1 MMWTFCLLS
10 KYVPKEH
17 KQTSIASNAIFTT
30 GSMRASKLLPSLIF
44 TLIILILDI
53 NFNFG
58 KEIKSVFL
66 ESFSPI
72 SNLSQSTADLS
83 EEISLFFTSQHKLV
97 SDLKDKNNEIER
109 LNFELL
115 KLEQLSKE
123 NEELLEMGYTK
134 RKTISKSVIGEI
146 IDMSYFP
153 KESISIKTDIDE
165 IKEEMV
171 AISMNGLVG
180 TIDQIFPNY
189 VKVVPIYEKNVNIPG
204 LIQRTNQNIILEGK
218 GEQNKLSIKNFKN
231 NSNII
236 LDDKIFT
243 SGLGGKYPKGFLIGK
258 VKKIS
263 NSEDQSTLEVEVQSL
278 SNFSSG
284 TKILF
289 AYP

>member
-1 MMWTFCLLS
+1 MFQ
-10 KYVPKEH
+10 KEH

-53 NFNFG
+53 NFNVG

-97 SDLKDKNNEIER
+97 SVLKDKNNEIER

-123 NEELLEMGYTK
+123 NQELLEMMGYTK

>member
-1 MMWTFCLLS
+1 MFQ
-10 KYVPKEH
+10 KEH

-97 SDLKDKNNEIER
+97 SDLEDKNNEIER

-123 NEELLEMGYTK
+123 NEELLEMMGYTK

>member
-1 MMWTFCLLS
+1 MFQ
-10 KYVPKEH
+10 KEH

-44 TLIILILDI
+44 TLVILILDI
-53 NFNFG
+53 NFSLG

-72 SNLSQSTADLS
+72 SNLSQSTADLP

-97 SDLKDKNNEIER
+97 NDLKDKNNEIER

-123 NEELLEMGYTK
+123 NEELLEIMGYTK

>member
-1 MMWTFCLLS
+1 MFQ
-10 KYVPKEH
+10 KEH

-53 NFNFG
+53 NFNVG

-123 NEELLEMGYTK
+123 NEELLGMMGYTK

-153 KESISIKTDIDE
+153 KESISIKTNIDE

-189 VKVVPIYEKNVNIPG
+189 VKVIPIYEKNVNIPG

-263 NSEDQSTLEVEVQSL
+263 NSEDQSFLEVEVQSL

>member
-1 MMWTFCLLS
+1 MFQN
-10 KYVPKEH
+10 EH

-53 NFNFG
+53 NFNVG

-83 EEISLFFTSQHKLV
+83 EEISLFFISQHKLV

-123 NEELLEMGYTK
+123 NEELLEMMGYTK

>member
-1 MMWTFCLLS
+1 MFQ
-10 KYVPKEH
+10 KEH

-53 NFNFG
+53 NFNVG

-66 ESFSPI
+66 EGFSPI

-83 EEISLFFTSQHKLV
+83 EEISLFFISQHKLV

-123 NEELLEMGYTK
+123 NEELLEMMGYTK

-189 VKVVPIYEKNVNIPG
+189 VKVIPIYEKNINIPG

-263 NSEDQSTLEVEVQSL
+263 NSEDQSTLEVEVHSL

>member
-1 MMWTFCLLS
+1 MFQ
-10 KYVPKEH
+10 KEH

-123 NEELLEMGYTK
+123 NQELLEMMGYTK

>member
-1 MMWTFCLLS
+1 MFQ
-10 KYVPKEH
+10 KEH

-53 NFNFG
+53 NFNVG

-83 EEISLFFTSQHKLV
+83 EEISLFFTSQYKLV
-97 SDLKDKNNEIER
+97 RDLEDKNYEIER

-123 NEELLEMGYTK
+123 NEELLEMMGYTK

-153 KESISIKTDIDE
+153 KESISVKTDIDE

>member
-1 MMWTFCLLS
+1 MFQ
-10 KYVPKEH
+10 KEH

-97 SDLKDKNNEIER
+97 SDLEDKNNEIER

-123 NEELLEMGYTK
+123 NEELLEMMGYTK

-180 TIDQIFPNY
+180 TIEQIFPNY

>member
-1 MMWTFCLLS
+1 MFQ
-10 KYVPKEH
+10 KEH

-44 TLIILILDI
+44 TLVILILDI
-53 NFNFG
+53 NFSLG

-123 NEELLEMGYTK
+123 NEELLEMMGYTK

-258 VKKIS
+258 VNKIS

>member
-1 MMWTFCLLS
+1 MFQN
-10 KYVPKEH
+10 EH

-53 NFNFG
+53 NFSLG

-72 SNLSQSTADLS
+72 NNLSQSTADLS
-83 EEISLFFTSQHKLV
+83 EEISLFFTSQYKLV
-97 SDLKDKNNEIER
+97 SDLEDKNNEIRR

-123 NEELLEMGYTK
+123 NEELLEIMGYTK

-153 KESISIKTDIDE
+153 KESLSVKTDIEE
-165 IKEEMV
+165 INAEMV

-189 VKVVPIYEKNVNIPG
+189 VKVIPIYEKNVNIPG

-218 GEQNKLSIKNFKN
+218 GEQNILSIKNFKN
-231 NSNII
+231 NSNILI
-236 LDDKIFT
+236 EDEIFT

-263 NSEDQSTLEVEVQSL
+263 NSEDQSFLEVEVQSL

>member
-1 MMWTFCLLS
+1 MFQ
-10 KYVPKEH
+10 KEH

-123 NEELLEMGYTK
+123 NEELLEMMGYTK

-204 LIQRTNQNIILEGK
+204 LIQRPNQNIILEGK

>member
-1 MMWTFCLLS
+1 MFQ
-10 KYVPKEH
+10 KEH

-53 NFNFG
+53 NFNVG

-97 SDLKDKNNEIER
+97 SDLEDKNNEIER

-123 NEELLEMGYTK
+123 NEELLEMMGYTK

>member
-1 MMWTFCLLS
+1 MFQ
-10 KYVPKEH
+10 KEH

-53 NFNFG
+53 NFNVG

-83 EEISLFFTSQHKLV
+83 EEISLFFISQHKLV

-123 NEELLEMGYTK
+123 NEELLDMMGYTK

-153 KESISIKTDIDE
+153 KESISVKTDIDE

>member
-1 MMWTFCLLS
+1 MFQ
-10 KYVPKEH
+10 KEH

-44 TLIILILDI
+44 TLVILILDI
-53 NFNFG
+53 NFSLG

-66 ESFSPI
+66 EIFSPI

-97 SDLKDKNNEIER
+97 SDLKDKNNEIDR

-123 NEELLEMGYTK
+123 NEELLEMMGYTK

-263 NSEDQSTLEVEVQSL
+263 NSEDQSFLEVEVQSL